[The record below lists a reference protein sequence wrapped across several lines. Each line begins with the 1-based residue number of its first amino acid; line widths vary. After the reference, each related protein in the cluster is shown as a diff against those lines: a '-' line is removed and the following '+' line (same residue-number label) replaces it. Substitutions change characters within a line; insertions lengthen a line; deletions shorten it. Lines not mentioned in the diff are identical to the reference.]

1 MLQWMLLALMPIYL
15 VTGCGDLEPEMQ
27 DTRTVILNMDF
38 DQRSSSR
45 TSRVDPAELINY
57 KTHLIMVLTSEI
69 MVLTS
74 GKNLSN
80 SNYWD
85 YRSNQ
90 GEYVLYDSDR
100 EITLN
105 MKLDTKMKIFAF
117 LFRENYS
124 IGGDPDYDLFSA
136 NRDAGYY
143 GESQIITIDDRQ
155 SRIPAN
161 IILNQVSGTDPA
173 GGDFGGD
180 PGDFGEGTDP
190 GGGTDN
196 GTDTGTGTGTGTST
210 IGIVNFDQGVEY
222 MTACTTSYPS
232 NTRKS
237 VKFLSA
243 NTLEYT
249 ISPVTYQNA
258 SDCTNKVNG
267 TRTAYSFIFNYATT
281 PTYTVSN
288 QEGQT
293 GLTAYYGTWAL
304 SSSPSSP
311 TYWML
316 IYPKDTNEFWIG
328 FGTDESSAKALN
340 MLYGGDGSS
349 IDNKYTK

>member
-1 MLQWMLLALMPIYL
+1 MLRCTFLLVIPLFL
-15 VTGCGDLEPEMQ
+15 FTGCGDLEPEMQ

-38 DQRSSSR
+38 HGKSSSRSSS
-45 TSRVDPAELINY
+45 SVSASELSQYN
-57 KTHLIMVLTSEI
+57 THLILALPSEEVLTSNYRNFHSIFAQGLMNTADKKVSLEI
-69 MVLTS
+69 P
-74 GKNLSN
+74 
-80 SNYWD
+80 
-85 YRSNQ
+85 
-90 GEYVLYDSDR
+90 
-100 EITLN
+100 LN
-105 MKLDTKMKIFAF
+105 TQMKIFAF
-117 LFRENYS
+117 LFKETYS
-124 IGGDPDYDLFSA
+124 LSDLISGYQEV
-136 NRDAGYY
+136 GYY
-143 GESQIITIDDRQ
+143 GESQSFSIGTQINNLSLGITLQPTGTTTGDGT
-155 SRIPAN
+155 
-161 IILNQVSGTDPA
+161 GTDN
-173 GGDFGGD
+173 
-180 PGDFGEGTDP
+180 
-190 GGGTDN
+190 GTDN

>member
-1 MLQWMLLALMPIYL
+1 MRGKMEFKRILQYLLLTLMPIYL

-27 DTRTVILNMDF
+27 DTRTVILKMDF
-38 DQRSSSR
+38 NQRSSSR
-45 TSRVDPAELINY
+45 SSQISPSELSTY
-57 KTHLIMVLTSEI
+57 KTHFIMAQS
-69 MVLTS
+69 S
-74 GKNLSN
+74 GENLHS
-80 SNYWD
+80 SYWMYYSRLAEGLMD
-85 YRSNQ
+85 PSSRK
-90 GEYVLYDSDR
+90 
-100 EITLN
+100 ITLEIPLN
-105 MKLDTKMKIFAF
+105 TQMRVFAF
-117 LFRENYS
+117 LFTGDYS
-124 IGGDPDYDLFSA
+124 HDQLFSA
-136 NRDAGYY
+136 KPDVGLY
-143 GESQIITIDDRQ
+143 GKSQPFSIGTNTNSLSLGITLQ
-155 SRIPAN
+155 STGTTTGDGT
-161 IILNQVSGTDPA
+161 GTDN
-173 GGDFGGD
+173 
-180 PGDFGEGTDP
+180 
-190 GGGTDN
+190 GTDN

>member
-1 MLQWMLLALMPIYL
+1 MPIYL

-38 DQRSSSR
+38 HGKSSSRSSS
-45 TSRVDPAELINY
+45 SVSASELSQYN
-57 KTHLIMVLTSEI
+57 THLILALPSREYLTSNYKNFHSTFAQGLMNTADKKVSLEI
-69 MVLTS
+69 PL
-74 GKNLSN
+74 N
-80 SNYWD
+80 S
-85 YRSNQ
+85 Q
-90 GEYVLYDSDR
+90 
-100 EITLN
+100 
-105 MKLDTKMKIFAF
+105 MKIFAF
-117 LFRENYS
+117 LFQENYS
-124 IGGDPDYDLFSA
+124 MSELFSVT
-136 NRDAGYY
+136 RTVGYY
-143 GESQIITIDDRQ
+143 GKSQSFSIGTQTNNLSLGITLI
-155 SRIPAN
+155 
-161 IILNQVSGTDPA
+161 QVSGA
-173 GGDFGGD
+173 
-180 PGDFGEGTDP
+180 GTD
-190 GGGTDN
+190 
-196 GTDTGTGTGTGTST
+196 TGTGTST
-210 IGIVNFDQGVEY
+210 IGTVNFDQGVEY

>member
-1 MLQWMLLALMPIYL
+1 MNTADKK
-15 VTGCGDLEPEMQ
+15 VSLEIP
-27 DTRTVILNMDF
+27 LNT
-38 DQRSSSR
+38 Q
-45 TSRVDPAELINY
+45 
-57 KTHLIMVLTSEI
+57 
-69 MVLTS
+69 
-74 GKNLSN
+74 
-80 SNYWD
+80 
-85 YRSNQ
+85 
-90 GEYVLYDSDR
+90 
-100 EITLN
+100 
-105 MKLDTKMKIFAF
+105 MKIFAF
-117 LFRENYS
+117 LFKENYS
-124 IGGDPDYDLFSA
+124 MSELFSGT
-136 NRDAGYY
+136 REVGYY
-143 GESQIITIDDRQ
+143 GESQTFSIGTNTNNLSLGITLQ
-155 SRIPAN
+155 ST
-161 IILNQVSGTDPA
+161 GTTT
-173 GGDFGGD
+173 GD
-180 PGDFGEGTDP
+180 GT
-190 GGGTDN
+190 GTDN

-288 QEGQT
+288 QDCRSGQACVGQT

>member
-1 MLQWMLLALMPIYL
+1 MAQSSGENLHSSYWMYYSRLAEGLMDP
-15 VTGCGDLEPEMQ
+15 
-27 DTRTVILNMDF
+27 
-38 DQRSSSR
+38 SSR
-45 TSRVDPAELINY
+45 
-57 KTHLIMVLTSEI
+57 K
-69 MVLTS
+69 
-74 GKNLSN
+74 
-80 SNYWD
+80 
-85 YRSNQ
+85 
-90 GEYVLYDSDR
+90 
-100 EITLN
+100 ITLEIPLN
-105 MKLDTKMKIFAF
+105 TQMRVFAF
-117 LFRENYS
+117 LFTGDYS
-124 IGGDPDYDLFSA
+124 HDQLFSA
-136 NRDAGYY
+136 KPDVGLY
-143 GESQIITIDDRQ
+143 GKSQPFSIGTNTNSLSLGITLQ
-155 SRIPAN
+155 STGTTTGDGT
-161 IILNQVSGTDPA
+161 GTDN
-173 GGDFGGD
+173 
-180 PGDFGEGTDP
+180 
-190 GGGTDN
+190 GTDN

>member
-1 MLQWMLLALMPIYL
+1 MLRCTFLLVIPLFL
-15 VTGCGDLEPEMQ
+15 FTGCGDLEPEMQ
-27 DTRTVILNMDF
+27 DTRTVILKMDF

-45 TSRVDPAELINY
+45 TSSVSPAELSQYN
-57 KTHLIMVLTSEI
+57 THLILALPSGKVLTS
-69 MVLTS
+69 S
-74 GKNLSN
+74 YR
-80 SNYWD
+80 NY
-85 YRSNQ
+85 YSSFAQ
-90 GEYVLYDSDR
+90 GLMNTADKKVSLK
-100 EITLN
+100 IPLN
-105 MKLDTKMKIFAF
+105 TQMKIFAF
-117 LFRENYS
+117 LFRDTYS
-124 IGGDPDYDLFSA
+124 LDDLISGYQEV
-136 NRDAGYY
+136 GYY
-143 GESQIITIDDRQ
+143 GKSQSFSIGTQTNNLSLGITLQ
-155 SRIPAN
+155 STGTTTGDGT
-161 IILNQVSGTDPA
+161 GTDN
-173 GGDFGGD
+173 
-180 PGDFGEGTDP
+180 
-190 GGGTDN
+190 GTDN

-288 QEGQT
+288 QEEQT

>member
-1 MLQWMLLALMPIYL
+1 MPL
-15 VTGCGDLEPEMQ
+15 FFFTGCGDLEPEMQ
-27 DTRTVILNMDF
+27 DTRTVILKMDF

-45 TSRVDPAELINY
+45 TSSVSPAELSNY
-57 KTHLIMVLTSEI
+57 KTHLVMAQPSSEHF
-69 MVLTS
+69 S
-74 GKNLSN
+74 S
-80 SNYWD
+80 SY
-85 YRSNQ
+85 
-90 GEYVLYDSDR
+90 LYPKSLAEGLMDPVSR
-100 EITLN
+100 KITLEIPLN
-105 MKLDTKMKIFAF
+105 TQMKIFAF

-124 IGGDPDYDLFSA
+124 HSQLFSA
-136 NRDAGYY
+136 KREVGYY
-143 GESQIITIDDRQ
+143 GKSQSFSIGTQTNNLSLGITLQPTGTTTGDGT
-155 SRIPAN
+155 
-161 IILNQVSGTDPA
+161 GTDN
-173 GGDFGGD
+173 
-180 PGDFGEGTDP
+180 
-190 GGGTDN
+190 GTDN

>member
-1 MLQWMLLALMPIYL
+1 MVM
-15 VTGCGDLEPEMQ
+15 
-27 DTRTVILNMDF
+27 
-38 DQRSSSR
+38 
-45 TSRVDPAELINY
+45 TSV
-57 KTHLIMVLTSEI
+57 
-69 MVLTS
+69 
-74 GKNLSN
+74 KNLDN
-80 SNYWD
+80 SSYWD
-85 YRSNQ
+85 YKDSNQ

-105 MKLDTKMKIFAF
+105 MKLNTKMKIFAF
-117 LFRENYS
+117 LFTENYS
-124 IGGDPDYDLFSA
+124 HYERPLDHLFSA
-136 NRDAGYY
+136 KPEAGYY
-143 GESQIITIDDRQ
+143 GESQILEILDPQPD
-155 SRIPAN
+155 SLEAN

-196 GTDTGTGTGTGTST
+196 GTDTGTGTGTGTGTST

-293 GLTAYYGTWAL
+293 GLTAYYGTWAQFE
-304 SSSPSSP
+304 SP

>member
-1 MLQWMLLALMPIYL
+1 MGFRRKLRWLILVLTLLLL
-15 VTGCGDLEPEMQ
+15 FTGCGDLEPDMQ

-38 DQRSSSR
+38 HGKSSSRSSS
-45 TSRVDPAELINY
+45 SVSASELSQYN
-57 KTHLIMVLTSEI
+57 THLILALPSREYLTSSYKNFHSSFAQGLMNTADKKVSLEI
-69 MVLTS
+69 P
-74 GKNLSN
+74 
-80 SNYWD
+80 
-85 YRSNQ
+85 
-90 GEYVLYDSDR
+90 
-100 EITLN
+100 LN
-105 MKLDTKMKIFAF
+105 TQMKIFAF
-117 LFRENYS
+117 LFQENYS
-124 IGGDPDYDLFSA
+124 MSELFSGV
-136 NRDAGYY
+136 REVGYY
-143 GESQIITIDDRQ
+143 GESQTFSIGTQTNNLSLGITL
-155 SRIPAN
+155 IP
-161 IILNQVSGTDPA
+161 V
-173 GGDFGGD
+173 
-180 PGDFGEGTDP
+180 
-190 GGGTDN
+190 
-196 GTDTGTGTGTGTST
+196 
-210 IGIVNFDQGVEY
+210 FDQGVEY

>member
-27 DTRTVILNMDF
+27 DTRTVILKMGF

-45 TSRVDPAELINY
+45 TSSFSHVDLSQYN
-57 KTHLIMVLTSEI
+57 THLIMVMTSEE
-69 MVLTS
+69 
-74 GKNLSN
+74 NLDN
-80 SNYWD
+80 SSYWD
-85 YRSNQ
+85 YSSNQ

-105 MKLDTKMKIFAF
+105 MKLNTKMKIFAF

-124 IGGDPDYDLFSA
+124 CSRCITGNRSHFQNDLFSE
-136 NRDAGYY
+136 NREAGYY
-143 GESQIITIDDRQ
+143 GESQIITIDSQ
-155 SRIPAN
+155 TAN
-161 IILNQVSGTDPA
+161 IPLKQVSGTDPA

-196 GTDTGTGTGTGTST
+196 GTDTGTGTGTGTGTST

-267 TRTAYSFIFNYATT
+267 TRTAYSFNFNYATT

-340 MLYGGDGSS
+340 S

>member
-1 MLQWMLLALMPIYL
+1 
-15 VTGCGDLEPEMQ
+15 
-27 DTRTVILNMDF
+27 
-38 DQRSSSR
+38 
-45 TSRVDPAELINY
+45 
-57 KTHLIMVLTSEI
+57 
-69 MVLTS
+69 
-74 GKNLSN
+74 
-80 SNYWD
+80 
-85 YRSNQ
+85 
-90 GEYVLYDSDR
+90 
-100 EITLN
+100 
-105 MKLDTKMKIFAF
+105 
-117 LFRENYS
+117 
-124 IGGDPDYDLFSA
+124 
-136 NRDAGYY
+136 
-143 GESQIITIDDRQ
+143 
-155 SRIPAN
+155 
-161 IILNQVSGTDPA
+161 
-173 GGDFGGD
+173 
-180 PGDFGEGTDP
+180 
-190 GGGTDN
+190 
-196 GTDTGTGTGTGTST
+196 
-210 IGIVNFDQGVEY
+210 

>member
-1 MLQWMLLALMPIYL
+1 MLRCRFLLVIPLFLFA
-15 VTGCGDLEPEMQ
+15 GCGDLEPDMQ
-27 DTRTVILNMDF
+27 DTRTVILKMDF
-38 DQRSSSR
+38 DQRSSLR
-45 TSRVDPAELINY
+45 TSSVSPAELSNY
-57 KTHLIMVLTSEI
+57 KTHLVMAQPSSEHF
-69 MVLTS
+69 S
-74 GKNLSN
+74 S
-80 SNYWD
+80 SY
-85 YRSNQ
+85 
-90 GEYVLYDSDR
+90 LYPKSLAEGLMDPVSR
-100 EITLN
+100 KITLEIPLN
-105 MKLDTKMKIFAF
+105 TNMKIFAF

-124 IGGDPDYDLFSA
+124 HSQLFSA
-136 NRDAGYY
+136 KRDVGLY
-143 GESQIITIDDRQ
+143 GESQPFSISTNTNSLSLGITLQ
-155 SRIPAN
+155 STGTTTGDGT
-161 IILNQVSGTDPA
+161 GTDN
-173 GGDFGGD
+173 
-180 PGDFGEGTDP
+180 
-190 GGGTDN
+190 GTDN